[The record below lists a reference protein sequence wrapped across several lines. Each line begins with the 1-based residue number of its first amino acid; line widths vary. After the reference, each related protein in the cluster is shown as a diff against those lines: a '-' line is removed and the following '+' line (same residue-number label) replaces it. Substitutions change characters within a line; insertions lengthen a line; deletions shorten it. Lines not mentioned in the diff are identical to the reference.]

1 MLHNNTDEYLIFMN
15 KSYLSHIDILRA
27 IAVLL
32 VIFHHLKI
40 PYFEG
45 GFIGVDIFLVISGYL
60 ITKNIK
66 NEKLITNHFSFKSF
80 YNRRIIRL
88 APSFFLVIFTS
99 LIAFF
104 FILTPIEWGELLKTA
119 ISATTLNSNIYYS
132 SLLGNYFAI
141 NAETTPFLH
150 LWSLSL
156 EEQFYLIWPII
167 LISLLK
173 LKNKTILK
181 ILLTT
186 ILFSIIVSHIYA
198 IKDPISA
205 YYLLISRFFEFIF
218 GACINFI
225 KPLKISKIQSSSA
238 GGIIIIFILA
248 TNSTINQESIF
259 PSYNAAIVCLL
270 SALYIY
276 FGIKIKHKILQPIE
290 YIGKISYPMY
300 LWHWP
305 IISYLTILSFTLNPI
320 QKILILLLTIL
331 LSILSY
337 ELVEKNTTQYFPKN
351 KKPIIYLF
359 ALPAIP
365 IFLAY
370 LYNTNFLEKI
380 KNNQKDENS
389 TFSIKCIDN
398 NNHPIE
404 SCYFGQNKKSNIDI
418 LLVGD
423 SHANSQSGMIDILAK
438 NANLKGYEIT
448 YSSTAY
454 LINIDRYKINNK
466 TKQIQKVNNF
476 SDINNFIENHIKTNK
491 FKYVVMGGFFP
502 HNWER
507 SIYSRK
513 TNHPIDKSKSK
524 EVFIEGLK
532 QAIASIIQSGAQ
544 PVIINDNPILMD
556 VDVNC
561 HLRSFN
567 RHCAFPRIKHENDFI
582 EWKTALIELQTLFP
596 SLIVIDSTDII
607 CNKKECFSS
616 LQNTSLYRDSQ
627 HLTYEGSSIL
637 GKIYL
642 QKHAN
647 PFLSGH
653 KN

>member
-1 MLHNNTDEYLIFMN
+1 MINKDKYIIFMN

-32 VIFHHLKI
+32 VILHHLKV
-40 PYFEG
+40 PYFNG

-66 NEKLITNHFSFKSF
+66 YEKLTTKHFSLKSF
-80 YNRRIIRL
+80 YSRRISRL
-88 APSFFLVIFTS
+88 APSFFLVVFTVIIVFS
-99 LIAFF
+99 
-104 FILTPIEWGELLKTA
+104 FILTPTEWNELLKTA
-119 ISATTLNSNIYYS
+119 LSAITLNSNIYYS
-132 SLLGNYFAI
+132 FLLGNYFKI
-141 NAETTPFLH
+141 NAETTPLLH
-150 LWSLSL
+150 LWSLNL
-156 EEQFYLIWPII
+156 EEQFYLIWPIT
-167 LISLLK
+167 LIALLK
-173 LKNKTILK
+173 FKNKTIL
-181 ILLTT
+181 ILLIISLSAS
-186 ILFSIIVSHIYA
+186 ILVSHIYA
-198 IKDPISA
+198 VKDPIKA
-205 YYLLISRFFEFIF
+205 YYLLTSRLFEFLL
-218 GACINFI
+218 GACINFYRPHLI
-225 KPLKISKIQSSSA
+225 PKKYSTLIALVTVILLF
-238 GGIIIIFILA
+238 ITNIFI
-248 TNSTINQESIF
+248 NNESIF
-259 PSYNAAIVCLL
+259 PSYNAALICTL
-270 SALYIY
+270 SAIYITY
-276 FGIKIKHKILQPIE
+276 GTEIKYKILQPIE

-305 IISYLTILSFTLNPI
+305 IISYLTILSLHLDTK
-320 QKILILLLTIL
+320 QKIIIFILTIM

-337 ELVEKNTTQYFPKN
+337 ELIEKKTKNIFKNNNT
-351 KKPIIYLF
+351 IIIFLF
-359 ALPAIP
+359 IFPAI
-365 IFLAY
+365 IIISIYQYSNHQLKDSKST
-370 LYNTNFLEKI
+370 TN
-380 KNNQKDENS
+380 S
-389 TFSIKCIDN
+389 GTSIKCIDN

-466 TKQIQKVNNF
+466 TKKIQKVNNF

-532 QAIASIIQSGAQ
+532 QAIASIIESGAQ

-582 EWKTALIELQTLFP
+582 EWKTTLIELQTVFP
-596 SLIVIDSTDII
+596 SLIVIDFTDII

-642 QKHAN
+642 QKHVN
-647 PFLSGH
+647 PFLQGH